1 MGQADSVQYYG
12 LFIVHQVY
20 IQKPWFM
27 LLCMLVIDID
37 FVRTFIIQ
45 VFLTRNE
52 LNDPRLRSGF
62 SFLSQVKGK
71 FKEDFFKSGFK
82 GHSTAVQS
90 MNLRKTQTTV
100 TARLNYFPHSGTRD

>member
-1 MGQADSVQYYG
+1 MNFEKATLVYICITVCTIVITEVYRRQCVATVGQADSVQYYG

-71 FKEDFFKSGFK
+71 FKEDFF
-82 GHSTAVQS
+82 
-90 MNLRKTQTTV
+90 
-100 TARLNYFPHSGTRD
+100 